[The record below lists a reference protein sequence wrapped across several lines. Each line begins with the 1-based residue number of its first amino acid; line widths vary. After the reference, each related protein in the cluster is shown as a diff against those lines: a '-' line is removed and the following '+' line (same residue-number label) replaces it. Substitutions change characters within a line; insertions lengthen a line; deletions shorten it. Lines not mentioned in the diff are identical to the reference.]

1 MINGLELNKFSEL
14 HGILVTLRSAEL
26 ESPVICAFVS
36 LSPSFYKLLAFSIFL
51 SRTTGPSTELMGEDM
66 IEVCSNKG
74 EHPFPSGDNRN
85 IVKLHHQFVKI
96 FFRTTPGP
104 ILTKFSQTILGYIY

>member
-1 MINGLELNKFSEL
+1 MLSNSKDVAMINGLELNKFSEL

-51 SRTTGPSTELMGEDM
+51 SRTTGPSTELMGEVVQ
-66 IEVCSNKG
+66 IKG
-74 EHPFPSGDNRN
+74 NTLFQVE
-85 IVKLHHQFVKI
+85 
-96 FFRTTPGP
+96 
-104 ILTKFSQTILGYIY
+104 TIIGT